1 MVTQEEVLQK
11 IKERSD
17 RPMLLPELMRMLSIP
32 KEDRKPFKRL
42 LREMVQRGEIVRT
55 RGDRYG
61 LPQKMGL
68 VAGRFK
74 GHRDGYG
81 FVIPEEPGESD
92 VYIGVRNREDT
103 MHGDRVVARVEL
115 RKGEARREGRIIR
128 VLERAHKQIVGRF
141 EPGREFGFVVP
152 SDKRIVHD
160 VYISPADVNGAI
172 AGQVVVA
179 EILAYPTRTRNPQGQ
194 IVKILGEITDARI
207 DTEIVTEEYNFQK
220 EFPQNVLVEAE
231 EIPARV
237 TPEMTIGRV
246 DLRGLPTVT
255 IDGERAR
262 DFDDAVS
269 IERIPAGE
277 GGGFRLFVHIADVG
291 HYVPEGS
298 ALDREA
304 YRRGTSVYFPDA
316 VLPMF
321 PERLSNGICSLNPRE
336 DRLTLTAEMRFNG
349 DGNRTSYKIYD
360 SVIRSGERMTYTAV
374 RQILVDRDP
383 ELLKRYASLVPMFEL
398 METLSAKRYAHRI
411 RRGSLDFDLPE
422 PEIVLDLQGETVN
435 IIRGERHV
443 AHRIIEEFMLA
454 ANETVAEHVSR
465 LSVPFL
471 YRVHEVPDPDKMTD
485 FNEFIHNF
493 GLHLKGAEKVRPLA
507 LTEILEAVKDRPEER
522 LINHILL
529 RSMKQARYSAENK
542 GHFGLGA
549 EYYTHFTS
557 PIRRYP
563 DLIVHRILRE
573 IGKRKGLPHG
583 RTDRW
588 KTLLPKIALHTSE
601 RERLAMEAEREV
613 VHRRKVKFMSD
624 KVGEEYEGFITGVA
638 AYGFFVELEIYFVE
652 GLVRVS
658 TIPDDFYLY
667 QEKQHALMGQ
677 RTRRIFRIGDKVKV
691 RVIRVDTETRTV
703 DFTLAEEP
711 APRKEKRGK
720 AGRPPTRRPKRT

>member
-1 MVTQEEVLQK
+1 
-11 IKERSD
+11 
-17 RPMLLPELMRMLSIP
+17 MLLPELMKTLSIP
-32 KEDRKPFKRL
+32 KEDRKAFKRI
-42 LREMVQRGEIVRT
+42 LREMIQQGEIVRT
-55 RGDRYG
+55 RGNRFG

-68 VAGRFK
+68 VSGRFK

-92 VYIGVRNREDT
+92 VYIGVRNREDA

-115 RKGEARREGRIIR
+115 HKGEARREGRIIR
-128 VLERAHKQIVGRF
+128 VLERAHRQIVGRF
-141 EPGREFGFVVP
+141 EPGKEFGFVVP
-152 SDKRIVHD
+152 TDKRIVHD
-160 VYISPADVNGAI
+160 VYISPGDVNGAK

-179 EILAYPTRTRNPQGQ
+179 EILTYPTRTRNPQGQ
-194 IVKILGEITDARI
+194 IIKILGKITDARI
-207 DTEIVTEEYNFQK
+207 DTEIVTEEYDLQK
-220 EFPQNVLVEAE
+220 EFPPNVLAEAE

-237 TPEMTIGRV
+237 SQEMTKGRA

-269 IERIPAGE
+269 IERIPSRE

-298 ALDREA
+298 ALDREG

-321 PERLSNGICSLNPRE
+321 PERLSNGVCSLNPRE
-336 DRLTLTAEMRFNG
+336 DRLTLTVEMRFDG

-360 SVIRSGERMTYTAV
+360 SVIRSSERMTYTDV
-374 RQILVDRDP
+374 RKILVDRDP
-383 ELLKRYASLVPMFEL
+383 ELLKQYASLVHMFET
-398 METLSAKRYAHRI
+398 MESLSAKRFAHRI

-435 IIRGERHV
+435 IIRGERNV

-454 ANETVAEHVSR
+454 ANETVAEHVSQ

-471 YRVHEVPDPDKMTD
+471 YRIHEAPDPDKMTD

-493 GLHLKGAEKVRPLA
+493 GLHLKGADRVRPLA
-507 LTEILEAVKDRPEER
+507 LTEILDAVKDRPEER

-549 EYYTHFTS
+549 EFYTHFTS

-583 RTDRW
+583 RADRW
-588 KTLLPKIALHTSE
+588 KNLLPKIALHTSE
-601 RERLAMEAEREV
+601 RERLAMEAERDV
-613 VHRRKVKFMSD
+613 VQRRKVKFMSD
-624 KVGEEYEGFITGVA
+624 KVGEEYEGFVTGVA
-638 AYGFFVELEIYFVE
+638 AYGFFVELETYFVE

-658 TIPDDFYLY
+658 TIPDDYYLY

-691 RVIRVDTETRTV
+691 RVERVDTENRTV
-703 DFTLAEEP
+703 DFSLVQEP
-711 APRKEKRGK
+711 VHRRKKGKSGRQSPKSKLKRS
-720 AGRPPTRRPKRT
+720 